1 MSGFLRPDGTIG
13 RVRRGILLGS
23 VADLPTRR
31 DAQLK
36 LDERWLPIN
45 HRQTGIDRRV
55 RRVRRAAMEGPGVAD
70 VQAHDAARRSG
81 GAASARAADVAR
93 HSASRYRPTGG
104 SAVGGRSLAA
114 RPRMAV
120 GPQRVGAPKQHP
132 RDGGRIRVSTGE
144 PGAGREVPAEG
155 PEEETRDDRRH
166 RLREIES
173 AKNRPTIALNTVP
186 MKNAVIHDRVAGV
199 SVNVSFRGAAM
210 AIPAAD
216 CGAIGRRLERQ
227 RTTRTP
233 KLPPMVPPP
242 RKRE

>member
-1 MSGFLRPDGTIG
+1 
-13 RVRRGILLGS
+13 
-23 VADLPTRR
+23 
-31 DAQLK
+31 
-36 LDERWLPIN
+36 
-45 HRQTGIDRRV
+45 
-55 RRVRRAAMEGPGVAD
+55 
-70 VQAHDAARRSG
+70 
-81 GAASARAADVAR
+81 
-93 HSASRYRPTGG
+93 
-104 SAVGGRSLAA
+104 
-114 RPRMAV
+114 
-120 GPQRVGAPKQHP
+120 
-132 RDGGRIRVSTGE
+132 
-144 PGAGREVPAEG
+144 
-155 PEEETRDDRRH
+155 
-166 RLREIES
+166 LREIES